1 VATVWIPADRFMA
14 LLDQCG
20 VTNQTLG
27 DSGVRRVQELRSG
40 RQEALSLEAADRI
53 LTDLDMADWFH
64 LPKEMGGL
72 ADLYF
77 EEERYEPSWVPAA
90 KARLAS
96 FRGGPGRK
104 TNRCACGTA
113 IQPKS
118 KQCIRCYR
126 TTARSPLTPEQ
137 REAKKKRHYHEWS
150 RRQGRRCECGTPI
163 TNTSKMCK
171 PCYLARG
178 VKAAHGTRS
187 RYTQGCHCIPCTRAE
202 ADYARDY
209 KRKVR
214 ADYLAAQVAA

>member
-1 VATVWIPADRFMA
+1 MATVWIPAERFLA

-27 DSGVRRVQELRSG
+27 DTGVRRVQELRSG

-77 EEERYEPSWVPAA
+77 EEERFEPSWVPEA

-96 FRGGPGRK
+96 FRGGTALRRGNK
-104 TNRCACGTA
+104 CACGTP
-113 IQPKS
+113 IQPRS
-118 KQCIRCYR
+118 KQCLNCYR
-126 TTARSPLTPEQ
+126 NTARSPLTPEE

-150 RRQGRRCECGTPI
+150 RRQGRRCDCGTPI

-187 RYTQGCHCIPCTRAE
+187 RYTLGCRCIDCRRAE

-209 KRKVR
+209 KRKTR
-214 ADYLAAQVAA
+214 TEEQALVAA